1 VKSNFSKQTNH
12 LQSEF
17 TIIRPKN
24 YKKSLLC
31 GLISQTSAEMPPKN
45 GGVRK
50 ANLTST
56 AWYHSIYTASGLCI
70 AQLVIVKW
78 VHIAG
83 DFWASRL
90 IKLIVDGFL

>member
-1 VKSNFSKQTNH
+1 
-12 LQSEF
+12 
-17 TIIRPKN
+17 
-24 YKKSLLC
+24 
-31 GLISQTSAEMPPKN
+31 
-45 GGVRK
+45 VRK

>member
-1 VKSNFSKQTNH
+1 VKSNFSKSTNH
-12 LQSEF
+12 LQSKF

-50 ANLTST
+50 ANSVPLHYSKLFGDCGGSLVPLLFFQRFSP
-56 AWYHSIYTASGLCI
+56 YHHNLPS
-70 AQLVIVKW
+70 
-78 VHIAG
+78 
-83 DFWASRL
+83 
-90 IKLIVDGFL
+90 

>member
-12 LQSEF
+12 LQSKF

-45 GGVRK
+45 GGVIK
-50 ANLTST
+50 ANIIPHVRFLPEPGGGT
-56 AWYHSIYTASGLCI
+56 I
-70 AQLVIVKW
+70 AFF
-78 VHIAG
+78 AAAPG
-83 DFWASRL
+83 
-90 IKLIVDGFL
+90 

>member
-12 LQSEF
+12 LQSKF

-31 GLISQTSAEMPPKN
+31 GFISQTSAEMPPKN

-50 ANLTST
+50 ANLTP
-56 AWYHSIYTASGLCI
+56 L
-70 AQLVIVKW
+70 KE
-78 VHIAG
+78 
-83 DFWASRL
+83 
-90 IKLIVDGFL
+90 